1 MTRSTCTETVN
12 PDVVR
17 ATLIKGTTCL
27 RRSIWHQTAESSPRL
42 GSHSIGNA
50 AGSRDAP

>member
-17 ATLIKGTTCL
+17 ATLIKGTTFL